1 MDNFNKECGEYLR
14 GLRLTKGITQSK
26 VAKEIGVT
34 FQQIQ
39 KYEKGTNGLSLQRF
53 CKFCNLF
60 KVSPNVFLTAFN
72 SGILIMTNEVKD
84 VKTTEVSIEE
94 IKQDPTM
101 RLDAKY
107 WIKNKEEDEQKKD

>member
-1 MDNFNKECGEYLR
+1 MDNFNKECGEYLK
-14 GLRLTKGITQSK
+14 GLRLSKGITQSK

-34 FQQIQ
+34 FQQVQ
-39 KYEKGTNGLSLQRF
+39 KYEKGTNGLSLQKF
-53 CKFCNLF
+53 CKFCTLF
-60 KVSPNVFLTAFN
+60 KVSPNVFLSAFN

-107 WIKNKEEDEQKKD
+107 WIKKKEEDEQKKD

>member
-1 MDNFNKECGEYLR
+1 MDNFNKECGEYLK

-34 FQQIQ
+34 FQQVQ
-39 KYEKGTNGLSLQRF
+39 KYEKGTNGLSLQKF
-53 CKFCNLF
+53 CKFCKLF
-60 KVSPNVFLTAFN
+60 NVSPNVFLSAFN

-107 WIKNKEEDEQKKD
+107 WIKKKEEDEKEKD